1 MKKFLSLLLAVLMV
15 VGMFPMTVFAEE
27 NTVIYVSSNNKPHKL
42 NHVSQI
48 TLSGVAVK
56 EYNCTAGDEMTVDI
70 VLDSNT
76 AKDAVFTIDM
86 DSAGNKSGD
95 YPMVYDGVGFD
106 SNGTKEVKLANGG
119 AVFSVTTTGQY
130 MSSKSKTITWNF
142 NISIDGVQAGLSINP
157 EQLELVNIGSTA
169 TLTAN
174 NAPGEVVWES
184 SDENVVTVDEGV
196 VTAIGFGNATI
207 TATSG
212 EQTADCLVNVI
223 GKTEIDVSTVK
234 KPHATWGYLSTIIVK
249 GMVSV
254 KEWDNDDTTVNIS
267 LASDTASDAS
277 FELLFSGKAQNMNNF
292 DVKYNDESYKNAP
305 LSVTLADGKAE
316 ITLKVIGG
324 NTNCEWK
331 INITVA
337 EEDEISTNRTTIKTG
352 AEFVEGAA
360 DAWCEEIIVV
370 GPAVTDSNVTEYS
383 ETDRKIVVLLDEATD
398 DSASVKLEFVD
409 AGYKDGSLSLEYTL
423 EKPYSFN
430 LENGKKTV
438 EFETDGNAVTR
449 REYSIILKNSN
460 NAPAIK
466 DGIENVTADWEN
478 QATYSVKLSD
488 IFVDADNDA
497 LDYSVSVDGTEYP
510 FIGEE
515 WSYKAET
522 VGEHVIVFTA
532 SDGLV
537 VSEEYKVILNVFNKQ
552 VFFNVDFYVPEGITP
567 DFYVNAGY
575 NGTAGDVLGEKLGA
589 VKGEIADDF
598 VKYTV
603 AVPENVATVS
613 FRGKDAEGNSWG
625 GATAAVAENCD
636 AIKICKV
643 KGIIETLIDGET
655 PKAEDAEFRFI
666 DVNGNYAAK
675 GDSFVEGEHLGY
687 RFLLADGQYNYQAA
701 AAETGSLAEKY
712 GVREK
717 GPEAVLADN
726 AEVKVF
732 SLPMCLKNYYTVT
745 APEGSVIHTGKM
757 NMYYKY
763 YFFEAFREINNG
775 DGTVTFE
782 LEVLPYKNE
791 DGTVGGSDFIRVQHP
806 DGVTYWDYE
815 TKLSNGKELV
825 ITEEMLFIGE
835 DDGFDADTI
844 FHNFE
849 EYEMDVADIYLNIN
863 RKMYIDLDVNE
874 TFKLNVFRNWMAI
887 NNFSNSCVAL
897 PDVTYT
903 VIDENGNASDVVSV
917 KVDKYN
923 SSVADVVANKE
934 GTAIVL
940 VTYNAMY
947 HNGAAHGQL
956 GNGAV
961 TPEKFSAIWPENT
974 GVFVVSVG
982 ADGTAVEANMNTD
995 AEHDPIYYIGDE
1007 GAEFAFTP
1015 EEGCS
1020 VSVARATLTADSLTY
1035 NGFVTEG
1042 VTVNEETGEVTVT
1055 GLTQGRHIIRVEK
1068 NGVATYQ
1075 IITTKQ
1081 TTMVITDN
1089 EGNVITEESEV
1100 MPGTELKVQFGD
1112 MYNPMNKLSGIY
1124 NTNCGIQYDG
1134 EDGTQFGGN
1143 NTGFGDYT
1151 FASRYESHSVTI
1163 KVPEDWTKDTY
1174 TLVGSLHIAGFGS
1187 SGSGH
1192 RGVCLYE
1199 TGKAMDTDAPGVSGN
1214 PGVLPTI
1221 TINVHQHSFEEI
1233 VKEELLVSAAD
1244 CENAAVYYKSC
1255 ECGEVDIEIFES
1267 GEALGHD
1274 YKYETTKE
1282 PTCTEKGEFRKYCA
1296 NGCGEEEISEI
1307 DALGHEWGDW
1317 ETIKEPTYEEE
1328 GTEKRVCEVCGEK
1341 ETKAIA
1347 KLVPSSTEEIVT
1359 EDGKTYVVAYQ
1370 EDTVIVPEQ
1379 LKEEYPD
1386 EEAVKEALVENI
1398 ELEGEEINVAFR
1410 EVTVGYFDEEGK
1422 FVPANEEYFKKYGKL
1437 DIVLEYP
1444 AGIENYEDYDFEV
1457 HHLKDNGTIE
1467 NCEIEEITEE
1477 GLVVEVESLS
1487 PFAIAYTEA
1496 KKEEQ
1501 KPSWKDFID
1510 WLEDH
1515 KNTSDKEDE
1524 DASIIIVLS
1533 DKEEEA
1539 NPNTG
1544 APVYSGSAFAAIAVL
1559 GAVAIVL
1566 QKINK
1571 K

>member
-27 NTVIYVSSNNKPHKL
+27 NTVIDVSSNKKPHKW

-86 DSAGNKSGD
+86 DSDGNKSDD
-95 YPMVYDGVGFD
+95 YPMVYDGAGFD
-106 SNGTKEVKLANGG
+106 SNGTKEVTLVNGG

-130 MSSKSKTITWNF
+130 SSKKSETITWNF

-157 EQLELVNIGSTA
+157 EQMELVNIGSTA

-184 SDENVVTVDEGV
+184 SDENVVTVDEEGI
-196 VTAIGFGNATI
+196 VTAVGFGTATI

-212 EQTADCLVNVI
+212 EQTAECLVNVI

-254 KEWDNDDTTVNIS
+254 KEWNNDDTTVNIS

-277 FELLFSGKAQNMNNF
+277 FELTFSGVAANMNKF
-292 DVKYNDESYKNAP
+292 DVIYNDESYKNAP

-324 NTNCEWK
+324 NFDCEWK

-337 EEDEISTNRTTIKTG
+337 EDDEISTNRTTIKTG
-352 AEFVEGAA
+352 AEFVEGAG

-370 GPAVTDSNVTEYS
+370 GPAVTDSKVTEYS

-409 AGYKDGSLSLEYTL
+409 AGYKDGSLNLEYTL

-537 VSEEYKVILNVFNKQ
+537 VSEEYKITLNVFNKQ
-552 VFFNVDFYVPEGITP
+552 VFFNVDFYVPEEITP

-575 NGTAGDVLGEKLGA
+575 NGTAGDILGEKLEA
-589 VKGEIADDF
+589 VKGETADGF

-655 PKAEDAEFRFI
+655 PKAEDAEFRF
-666 DVNGNYAAK
+666 VNADGNYAAK

-687 RFLLADGQYNYQAA
+687 RFLLADGQYTYQAA

-717 GPEAVLADN
+717 GPEAVSAEN

-732 SLPMCLKNYYTVT
+732 ALPMCLKNYYTVT
-745 APEGSVIHTGKM
+745 APEGSVVHTGKM
-757 NMYYKY
+757 NYYFRY

-782 LEVLPYKNE
+782 LEVLPYENE
-791 DGTVGGSDFIRVQHP
+791 DGSVGGSDFIRVQHP

-835 DDGFDADTI
+835 NDGFDADTI

-849 EYEMDVADIYLNIN
+849 EYEMDVADIYLNVN
-863 RKMYIDLDVNE
+863 KEMYINLDINK

-923 SSVADVVANKE
+923 SSVADIVANKE

-940 VTYNAMY
+940 VTYDAMY

-956 GNGAV
+956 GNEAV

-982 ADGTAVEANMNTD
+982 ADGTSIETNMDTD
-995 AEHDPIYYIGDE
+995 AEHDPIYYVGDE

-1015 EEGCS
+1015 EEGCK

-1112 MYNPMNKLSGIY
+1112 IYNPMNKLSGIY

-1134 EDGTQFGGN
+1134 EDGTQFGGD

-1151 FASRYESHSVTI
+1151 FASRYESHAVTI
-1163 KVPEDWTKDTY
+1163 KVPEDWIKDTY

-1187 SGSGH
+1187 SGGGH

-1221 TINVHQHSFEEI
+1221 TLNVYIPATEISLDKTELELACNGEAELKATVVPEYTTDEI
-1233 VKEELLVSAAD
+1233 VWASSDEKVVTVDENGKVTAVGAGEATVTATAGDVSATCTVTVAHDMKAATCTEPATCKRGCGYTEGEALGHDEVEHEAKAPTCTEIGWEAYVTCSRCDYSTYDEIEALGHDMAD
-1244 CENAAVYYKSC
+1244 ATCTEPATCKRG
-1255 ECGEVDIEIFES
+1255 CGYTE

-1274 YKYETTKE
+1274 YGEWSVVVPATTE
-1282 PTCTEKGEFRKYCA
+1282 REGVMRRYCE
-1296 NGCGEEEISEI
+1296 NCGAHSDRII
-1307 DALGHEWGDW
+1307 
-1317 ETIKEPTYEEE
+1317 P
-1328 GTEKRVCEVCGEK
+1328 
-1341 ETKAIA
+1341 
-1347 KLVPSSTEEIVT
+1347 KLVSPEE
-1359 EDGKTYVVAYQ
+1359 KA
-1370 EDTVIVPEQ
+1370 
-1379 LKEEYPD
+1379 D
-1386 EEAVKEALVENI
+1386 E
-1398 ELEGEEINVAFR
+1398 
-1410 EVTVGYFDEEGK
+1410 T
-1422 FVPANEEYFKKYGKL
+1422 
-1437 DIVLEYP
+1437 
-1444 AGIENYEDYDFEV
+1444 
-1457 HHLKDNGTIE
+1457 
-1467 NCEIEEITEE
+1467 
-1477 GLVVEVESLS
+1477 
-1487 PFAIAYTEA
+1487 
-1496 KKEEQ
+1496 
-1501 KPSWKDFID
+1501 
-1510 WLEDH
+1510 
-1515 KNTSDKEDE
+1515 
-1524 DASIIIVLS
+1524 
-1533 DKEEEA
+1533 

-1544 APVYSGSAFAAIAVL
+1544 APVIGIAPFVVLAAA
-1559 GAVAIVL
+1559 AIVL
-1566 QKINK
+1566 K
-1571 K
+1571 KK